1 MVAVGEGSGEGIIR
15 EFGMDMYTLL
25 YLKWVTSKVL
35 LHSTGN
41 SAQCYAAAW
50 LGAGFGGVWIYVQDF
65 PHRSVVKH
73 LPANVGDLQETR
85 VLSLG
90 QEDNLEEE
98 MATHSSILAWKS
110 PWTEEL
116 GGDSPW
122 GCKELDV
129 TEPLNTHT
137 LYLK

>member
-1 MVAVGEGSGEGIIR
+1 MVAIGEGSGEGIIR
-15 EFGMDMYTLL
+15 ESGMDMYTLL
-25 YLKWVTSKVL
+25 YLNWITSRVL

-41 SAQCYAAAW
+41 SAQCSAAAW
-50 LGAGFGGVWIYVQDF
+50 LGGGSGGVWMYGQDF
-65 PHRSVVKH
+65 PHRSAVKR

-85 VLSLG
+85 V

-98 MATHSSILAWKS
+98 MATHASVLAWKS

-116 GGDSPW
+116 GADSPW
-122 GCKELDV
+122 GRKELDA
-129 TEPLNTHT
+129 TEPLDTHT